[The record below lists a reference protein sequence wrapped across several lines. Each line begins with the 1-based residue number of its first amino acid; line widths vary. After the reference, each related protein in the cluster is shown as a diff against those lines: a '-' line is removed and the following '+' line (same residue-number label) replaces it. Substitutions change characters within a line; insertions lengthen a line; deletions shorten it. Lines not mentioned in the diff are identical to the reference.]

1 MARRRH
7 TELGRVHGLAGLEAV
22 AARTL
27 VLLRSVRCRAGLVG
41 HGRPRSRTC
50 WLPHRW
56 TCCCGWCW
64 CCSCFGCCARATGV
78 GGSRWARPP
87 GWRWTTK
94 WLLPLL
100 VLALGVVVVI
110 TGPREVLRTWWLAAR
125 VGVTVVISAPI
136 LVWQA
141 THGWPLLTVAGGI
154 SQDDGV
160 ENRVLFVPM
169 QLVYLSPVLVP
180 VWFAG
185 IVRLWRDP
193 GACAGLARSRWR
205 IRSCASCCWRRVAS
219 RTTRWR
225 CWWC

>member
-1 MARRRH
+1 MQ
-7 TELGRVHGLAGLEAV
+7 GRTGRSRAAAV
-22 AARTL
+22 AHMLATASLDLLLWL
-27 VLLRSVRCRAGLVG
+27 VLVLFVLRLL
-41 HGRPRSRTC
+41 RTGDG
-50 WLPHRW
+50 W
-56 TCCCGWCW
+56 T
-64 CCSCFGCCARATGV
+64 
-78 GGSRWARPP
+78 RPP

-100 VLALGVVVVI
+100 VLALGVAVVI